1 MSIEELPHTADILLR
16 VKAGS
21 LEDLFAE
28 SVRALMGIMYGDT
41 REGDDVQE
49 IRVTAED
56 LPGLLVGF
64 LSEAL
69 FVSESERFVVAGATV
84 SITGTSLEARLVG
97 EKFIQ
102 EKHGGGVEVKGIS
115 YSGLAVE
122 KTSDG
127 YQADILF
134 DV

>member
-28 SVRALMGIMYGDT
+28 SVQALMGVMYGNA
-41 REGDDVQE
+41 RSGKDVQE
-49 IRVTAED
+49 IRVMAED
-56 LPGLLVGF
+56 LPGLLVNF
-64 LSEAL
+64 LSEIL
-69 FVSESERFVVAGATV
+69 FVSESERFVVAGTTV
-84 SITGTSLEARLVG
+84 SITGTSLEARLTG
-97 EKFIQ
+97 EKFIP
-102 EKHGGGVEVKGIS
+102 EKHGGGMEVKGIS
-115 YSGLAVE
+115 YSGLVVE
-122 KTSDG
+122 KTGDG